1 MPSNNINI
9 YSNNTQ
15 FIQNYFNKN
24 CLYEQKNIYNKNYN
38 NFIKIISIDKIIII
52 NLKNKIQIY
61 FNNKFIN
68 INKFDTIYFKNV
80 NNLYE
85 NKYLIIL
92 NNNNT
97 NISDV
102 IFNSTNKNLFINKI
116 ETFINYLNM
125 EYNSPMN
132 ILD

>member
-1 MPSNNINI
+1 
-9 YSNNTQ
+9 
-15 FIQNYFNKN
+15 
-24 CLYEQKNIYNKNYN
+24 
-38 NFIKIISIDKIIII
+38 
-52 NLKNKIQIY
+52 Y